1 MTITYRTHQVPADV
15 LITSVHC
22 AICKRFV
29 MTGNY
34 TIAPAASVHAGKP
47 ICAECIDM
55 VPMTRGGMVTGGAQV
70 GPSETK
76 TAGEEGD
83 GTGWYDS

>member
-1 MTITYRTHQVPADV
+1 MTINYRTRQLPRDV

-22 AICKRFV
+22 AICRRFV
-29 MTGNY
+29 KTGQY

-55 VPMTRGGMVTGGAQV
+55 VPMTRGGMATGGAQV
-70 GPSETK
+70 RPSETK
-76 TAGEEGD
+76 GEA
-83 GTGWYDS
+83 